1 MGLAFVDLCYK
12 VVVKNLLVTGGAG
25 FIGSHLVDRLLR
37 TGVDQ
42 VIVVDDFNDFYNPD
56 IKRENIR
63 EHLEDPR
70 YKLIQADIRDR
81 AALDDVFKKNHFDC
95 IVHLAARAGVRPSLS
110 EPELYTQTNINGTV
124 NLLELA
130 RQHGIK
136 QFVFGSSS
144 SVYGSNA
151 KVPFSEGDPIR
162 QPISPYA
169 ATKAAG
175 ELICHAYSHLYD
187 LRCVCLR
194 FFTVYGPRQR
204 PDLAIHKFAKL
215 ISQGEPIPVFG
226 DGTTRRDYT
235 YVDDIIDGVMAA
247 IAYDQSDYEAINLG
261 ESRTVEL
268 QELIALLEKELG
280 TKAVI
285 DRQPPQPGDVPQT
298 FADITKARAL
308 LGYNPQTQI
317 EAGLHRFV
325 AWFRTTKLV

>member
-25 FIGSHLVDRLLR
+25 FIGSHLVDRLL
-37 TGVDQ
+37 TTSIEQ
-42 VIVVDDFNDFYNPD
+42 IAVVDDFNNFYSPD
-56 IKRENIR
+56 IKHENIR
-63 EHLEDPR
+63 EHRKDPR
-70 YKLIQADIRDR
+70 YTLYEADIRDR
-81 AALDDVFKKNHFDC
+81 AALEAVFNQTRFDC
-95 IVHLAARAGVRPSLS
+95 IVHLAARAGVRPSLT
-110 EPELYTQTNINGTV
+110 EPQLYTETNINGTL

-130 RQHGIK
+130 RHHGIR

-144 SVYGSNA
+144 SVYGINA
-151 KVPFSEGDPIR
+151 KVPFSEDDPIR

-175 ELICHAYSHLYD
+175 ELLCHTYSHLYG
-187 LRCVCLR
+187 LRCICLR

-215 ISQGEPIPVFG
+215 ISQGKPIPVFG
-226 DGTTRRDYT
+226 DGSTRRDYT
-235 YVDDIIDGVMAA
+235 FIDDIIDGVMAA
-247 IAYDQSDYEAINLG
+247 IDYDQSNYEVINLG

-268 QELIALLEKELG
+268 KELIALLEKELG
-280 TKAVI
+280 TKATI

-317 EAGLHRFV
+317 EDGLRRFV
-325 AWFRTTKLV
+325 EWFRTNLV